1 MSAAAILSSIMSS
14 SGNLLVN
21 PEYTLM
27 DPGDINANVKMIGDR
42 IVEKINKEYINNN
55 PNDTPEK
62 IEAQVKNDLLKIYY
76 SDSGNRVVRP
86 SMLKHFCNTW
96 YNALKIRNETI
107 IKELVKYMKT
117 HADQNQVQNDRDQ
130 EEEAINDKP
139 DDKSN
144 IDVLTAEAIA
154 LSIINKSQPKSIE
167 SEDEIESDE
176 EKSDYVLNKQTEQDK
191 LPNKNNNQ
199 IVDSKSSHN
208 IGFGIGLEDISPSF
222 DSNPN
227 EVRLGQS
234 TKGSNGNLK
243 EGGGLTDL
251 ANAAIKEGATNAIKK
266 GAPKGLTDGIPKL
279 ASNASGLPVGGLP
292 VGGLDE
298 LSGVLSGE
306 MPSGIEGMPGAN
318 AIGTAAAGLATGMGD
333 APSAETEKKNSI
345 LLNKLI
351 EYKVNLFKSENFEK
365 SKPLKRSATVSQV
378 YDLHEKLIT
387 KILCNYAAIDRSIL
401 MGELRKIILGEDVM
415 KEIEDYERKRRW
427 IKTKPKEE
435 EEEEPISNGPRSIY
449 HLFMD
454 RLELLSD
461 IENYNEPSES
471 IVRKKEPTGQTGG
484 DDPETL
490 PPKKI
495 PTFIPSTYV
504 WEKIKKYVETQI
516 QVAIHHKLVLNK
528 ENTDSIQNAFKDVFI
543 QSNCDSI
550 DLESTKNEQ
559 MTEYFNNEY
568 RALLNALCV
577 NIPINYAAPILRNY
591 VLRNFTDLSDFLT
604 TALSANANQVETYL
618 LGAFNYNSVVSKVVE
633 DESIQP
639 EYPEL
644 ERIKKYPNDI
654 GKLGSLDDSCNERK
668 ADKGLDSYGVSEF
681 LKVENITSERS
692 VEDYVTPSILLPAF
706 DVYKEEFNQCTEN
719 MEFLKNLFNMYSAR
733 SIKFM
738 HHIRAQFEDD
748 KTNDFIERYI
758 ITKHTYTM
766 NILTECIRHATDIK
780 VTLLNNFRKDASEEE
795 QLQNNEEL
803 TRNLSYYTAYLLYL
817 ASDTNINVEKIGSI
831 PHIDFITSG
840 IDDFINQIK
849 VDVNTEEIRKSIISI
864 IDNIPANEMPDYD
877 GSIENVLVANKQTI
891 MPRITRKRLGKKPN
905 NRKTV
910 SNKGTRLDTN
920 IATNI
925 AVGISDLA
933 SGGIPFA

>member
-1 MSAAAILSSIMSS
+1 MA
-14 SGNLLVN
+14 
-21 PEYTLM
+21 
-27 DPGDINANVKMIGDR
+27 K
-42 IVEKINKEYINNN
+42 
-55 PNDTPEK
+55 
-62 IEAQVKNDLLKIYY
+62 
-76 SDSGNRVVRP
+76 
-86 SMLKHFCNTW
+86 
-96 YNALKIRNETI
+96 
-107 IKELVKYMKT
+107 
-117 HADQNQVQNDRDQ
+117 
-130 EEEAINDKP
+130 
-139 DDKSN
+139 
-144 IDVLTAEAIA
+144 
-154 LSIINKSQPKSIE
+154 
-167 SEDEIESDE
+167 
-176 EKSDYVLNKQTEQDK
+176 
-191 LPNKNNNQ
+191 
-199 IVDSKSSHN
+199 
-208 IGFGIGLEDISPSF
+208 
-222 DSNPN
+222 
-227 EVRLGQS
+227 
-234 TKGSNGNLK
+234 
-243 EGGGLTDL
+243 
-251 ANAAIKEGATNAIKK
+251 AAIKEGAT
-266 GAPKGLTDGIPKL
+266 KGLTTNL
-279 ASNASGLPVGGLP
+279 ASNVSGLPGGLP
-292 VGGLDE
+292 VGELDE

-306 MPSGIEGMPGAN
+306 IPDVTKGFPGAD

-415 KEIEDYERKRRW
+415 KEIEEYERKRRW

-435 EEEEPISNGPRSIY
+435 EPISDGPRSIY

-461 IENYNEPSES
+461 IEKYKKPSES
-471 IVRKKEPTGQTGG
+471 IVRKKEPTGQIGG
-484 DDPETL
+484 DDPEIL

-504 WEKIKKYVETQI
+504 WEKIKKYVEKQI

-591 VLRNFTDLSDFLT
+591 VLRNFTDFSDFLA

-644 ERIKKYPNDI
+644 ERIKKYPDDI

-738 HHIRAQFEDD
+738 HHIRAQFSGD

-795 QLQNNEEL
+795 QQQNNEEL
-803 TRNLSYYTAYLLYL
+803 TRSLSYYTAYLIYL
-817 ASDTNINVEKIGSI
+817 ASDTNINVEKIGGI
-831 PHIDFITSG
+831 PHIYFISSG
-840 IDDFINQIK
+840 IEYFIDQIK
-849 VDVNTEEIRKSIISI
+849 VGVNKDEIRKSIISI
-864 IDNIPANEMPDYD
+864 IDNIPENEMPDYD
-877 GSIENVLVANKQTI
+877 GSIENLLVANKQTI
-891 MPRITRKRLGKKPN
+891 MPRITRKRLGKKSN
-905 NRKTV
+905 KRKTV
-910 SNKGTRLDTN
+910 SNKETRLDTN
-920 IATNI
+920 IAMNI
-925 AVGISDLA
+925 AIGIGSLA
-933 SGGIPFA
+933 SGGLLPLPLA